1 MATAE
6 LLWLDP
12 GEKVGLLVGARLYG
26 TQSVALMFGSVS
38 HFRGTG
44 RSGYTK
50 DHPVFAARC
59 IQMGQKDG
67 TTHHY
72 DWALSFLV

>member
-1 MATAE
+1 MR
-6 LLWLDP
+6 LYLSN
-12 GEKVGLLVGARLYG
+12 KVLLVSTRGGLVVGEYG